1 MRLKKELSLVM
12 NGIEVKRKEMEER
25 VPAQVRLVTQ
35 NVDNVILLE

>member
-25 VPAQVRLVTQ
+25 VPAQVRLATKSV
-35 NVDNVILLE
+35 NPFE